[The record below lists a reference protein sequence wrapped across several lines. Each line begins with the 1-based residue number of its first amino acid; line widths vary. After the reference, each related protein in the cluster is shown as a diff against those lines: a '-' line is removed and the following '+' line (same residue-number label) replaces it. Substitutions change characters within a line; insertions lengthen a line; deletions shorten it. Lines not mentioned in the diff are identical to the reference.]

1 MRRLNLSAPG
11 LPVRFAGVVAVFA
24 VALLSVRLGV
34 WQLDRA
40 QEKRNLQ
47 SSFEERAALPKLGAQ
62 ALARMQA
69 DAPAQYYRFAE
80 LVGVWDASHTV
91 FLDNRPMDGRAGFYV
106 LTPLR
111 LHDSPDAV
119 LVQRGWAP
127 RDTRDPSRLPEFR
140 TPSGSVAVR
149 GRVAP
154 PPSRRIALGQEGAG
168 PIRQNVTLDE
178 LAQSS
183 GLKLLPVILVE
194 QDALAVASANLPVP
208 TPDGLLRH
216 WPPPN
221 FDIDK
226 HYGYAFQWF
235 ALAATLIVLYVWNQF
250 FRVRKS
256 NTS

>member
-1 MRRLNLSAPG
+1 M
-11 LPVRFAGVVAVFA
+11 RFAGAVTVCAF
-24 VALLSVRLGV
+24 ALLGVRLGV

-47 SSFEERAALPKLGAQ
+47 SSFEERAALRALGAQ
-62 ALARMQA
+62 ALARTQV

-80 LVGVWDASHTV
+80 LEGVWDASHTV

-111 LHDSPDAV
+111 LHDSPAAV

-168 PIRQNVTLDE
+168 PIRQNVALDE

-194 QDALAVASANLPVP
+194 LDASAVASANLPVP

-221 FDIDK
+221 VDIDK

-256 NTS
+256 NNG